1 MSPLHRYSDAFIAK
15 WPWSPGSELSM
26 NGLGYE
32 LVGSYLTQVHLQ
44 HVIEF
49 QRLRPLL
56 SDNDVYI
63 DVYIK
68 VEWMVCVSDRS
79 EFKTGRNYC
88 AAHPAT
94 KISHG
99 YNLDFQER

>member
-49 QRLRPLL
+49 
-56 SDNDVYI
+56 NDY
-63 DVYIK
+63 
-68 VEWMVCVSDRS
+68 DRS
-79 EFKTGRNYC
+79 CQTTMY
-88 AAHPAT
+88 
-94 KISHG
+94 I
-99 YNLDFQER
+99 